1 MATYYATKPINNKDT
16 KTKISYKTA
25 NNNIYDIY
33 KDHLSNR
40 YYIIDKNGKLSY
52 FTSNQAKNY
61 IDKMLKQTNNKGG
74 VTITKDANGNYGTT
88 ASLSKSTNS
97 TAAKLA
103 AAPPVT
109 TKTTTAWQY
118 PVGYDAA
125 KENSVLNPNSP
136 NYWAN
141 VVDSGS
147 GSGSGYGGGIGGIY
161 VDDLFGED
169 KIGLIK
175 DAAENTLIPKVWNKE
190 DLVKFYGVE
199 DEYDMDKLIARYNE
213 KTNKYYGDAIAEQE
227 KDKKEA
233 ELNNSRYV
241 NELLNT
247 YVNSYNNAAP
257 TAMGRGTLAANAL
270 TTLLG
275 AAETN
280 EAASSD
286 LRSIINDYKESQ
298 KAELENNPVIAEDW
312 YNTVGKW
319 LVEQGVNTNS
329 AEVKNYIN
337 DLAAYQTAYAGV
349 RNAQKVYNDYLA
361 SAYETRAA
369 NANTVN
375 AINSQMAED
384 NLLRRMYQLKYLDN
398 ETGTNYSWQ
407 KAYNN
412 TKGVNSL
419 NNTAS
424 GNVWYNTTNN

>member
-16 KTKISYKTA
+16 KIKISYKTA

-40 YYIIDKNGKLSY
+40 YYIVDKNGKLSY

-74 VTITKDANGNYGTT
+74 ITITKDANGNYGT
-88 ASLSKSTNS
+88 AGSNKAVSS

-103 AAPPVT
+103 AAPPAT
-109 TKTTTAWQY
+109 NLGKTAWQY
-118 PVGYDAA
+118 PIGYDAA
-125 KENSVLNPNSP
+125 KDTYYNSP
-136 NYWAN
+136 EYWAN
-141 VVDSGS
+141 AVGSG
-147 GSGSGYGGGIGGIY
+147 GSGSGYGGGIGGIS

-175 DAAENTLIPKVWNKE
+175 DAAENTTIPKVWNKE

-298 KAELENNPVIAEDW
+298 KAELANNPVLAEDW
-312 YNTVGKW
+312 YNNVGKW

-369 NANTVN
+369 NANTIN

-412 TKGVNSL
+412 TKGIDSL
-419 NNTAS
+419 NNNAS